1 MMSWLHRLRLWQ
13 KFLLIG
19 ALALVTTA
27 IPVTLLLSRMIDD
40 AGAARQRTD
49 GAVSIVALQKVIR
62 NAQFHRGVVSASL
75 SMEDSLASLWRDDN
89 DEVASKRPAARDQ
102 LVQALG
108 QFDERLRAAAPPA
121 ALTDAW
127 QNATRQW
134 EALDQ
139 GLGGDG
145 IDTAQRSNELHT
157 EWIAAMLDLSDR
169 LVEEYGLTRAPE
181 RASNALADTAFL
193 WMPRTAEV
201 LGQLRAMGAIAL
213 ARREVPD
220 ALRAA
225 LRYREQLAGS
235 GLADLDRSLSFVAA
249 ADPLL
254 GAHLGASLAEM
265 EKDIAGALATIRR
278 EILEPDSIFLAS
290 DEYVQM
296 MTATIDRMY
305 AFDEEV
311 ADTLSGLF
319 AARTAALERTALI
332 VGVVLISVAVLA
344 LLLMVVFVRSV
355 TVPLREAV
363 TFAGR
368 IADGDLGVAL
378 QARGSNEIGE
388 LVTVLGRMRARIA
401 EVVGTVRRQ
410 ADSVA
415 VASSQI
421 AQGNADLSART
432 EQQASALE
440 QTAAA
445 MEELSTTVQQNADHA
460 RQADQHAREASE
472 VAVSGGRVVGDVV
485 DTMKEINESS
495 HRIAAIVDVIDGIA
509 FQTNILALNAAVEA
523 ARAGEQGRGFAVVA
537 GEVRSLAQRSADA
550 AREIK
555 QLIDTSVER
564 VDRGTGLVSRA
575 GATMQEIVSSIRRV
589 NDIVGEISNA
599 SAEQSTGVA
608 QVRDAVTELDQNT
621 QHNAALVEQSA
632 AAAAALRAQSHD
644 LVRVVAV
651 FRLGAGPGTGT
662 RRAGEAASVDGSL
675 ANDDPAAI
683 TVDRRGPDRA
693 TNVTRLPRPQAGV
706 PGVGGGPDA
715 NEDEARD
722 ALRA

>member
-13 KFLLIG
+13 KFFLIG

-27 IPVTLLLSRMIDD
+27 IPVTLYLSRVIGD
-40 AGAARQRTD
+40 AGAAKQRTD
-49 GAVSIVALQKVIR
+49 GAASIIALQKVIR
-62 NAQFHRGVVSASL
+62 DGQFHRGLVSASL

-89 DEVASKRPAARDQ
+89 DEVAGKRPAAREQ

-108 QFDERLRAAAPPA
+108 QFDERLRGKAPPA

-127 QNATRQW
+127 QNTIRLW
-134 EALDQ
+134 EALDL
-139 GLGGDG
+139 GLGNGG
-145 IDTAQRSNELHT
+145 IGTAQRSNELHS
-157 EWIAAMLDLSDR
+157 EWIAGLLDLSDR

-181 RASNALADTAFL
+181 RASNALAETAFL

-201 LGQLRAMGAIAL
+201 LGQLRAMGATAL
-213 ARREVPD
+213 ARRELAD
-220 ALRAA
+220 ELRAA
-225 LRYREQLAGS
+225 LMYREQLVGS

-249 ADPLL
+249 ADPQL
-254 GAHLGASLAEM
+254 GTRLGASLADM
-265 EKDIAGALATIRR
+265 KKDVAGALATIRR
-278 EILEPDSIFLAS
+278 EILEPENIFLAS

-296 MTATIDRMY
+296 MTATIDRLY

-311 ADTLSGLF
+311 AETLTGLF
-319 AARTAALERTALI
+319 AARAAALERTVFVA
-332 VGVVLISVAVLA
+332 GVVLMSVAALA
-344 LLLMVVFVRSV
+344 LLLMIGFVRSV

-363 TFAGR
+363 SFAGR
-368 IADGDLGVAL
+368 IADGDLGVTL

-388 LVTVLGRMRARIA
+388 LVTVLGQMRTRIA

-410 ADSVA
+410 ADGVA

-460 RQADQHAREASE
+460 QQADQHAREASE

-495 HRIAAIVDVIDGIA
+495 HRIAAIVDVIDSIA

-621 QHNAALVEQSA
+621 QHNAALVEESA
-632 AAAAALRAQSHD
+632 AAAAALRVQSQD
-644 LVRVVAV
+644 LVRAVAV
-651 FRLGAGPGTGT
+651 FRLGAGPGAGT
-662 RRAGEAASVDGSL
+662 HRAGEAAGIDG
-675 ANDDPAAI
+675 AFADDDPTAI

-693 TNVTRLPRPQAGV
+693 TNVTRLPRPQARI
-706 PGVGGGPDA
+706 PGAGDGPDA
-715 NEDEARD
+715 NEDDARD